1 MGNQSRLKTRPLRR
15 REESRSRRPSTSHP
29 RCQRLRQK
37 RARPKQVKM
46 ETLSP
51 APKSSNWSH
60 PSFKSCLS
68 KLGQHQLRKCSAV
81 VQAHAVSSMRVHA
94 VNGGAGEV
102 QAFVVHSNLCPVT
115 AQPLCFSSKRLLF
128 CMGHSVC
135 DRVENSVAR
144 LSA

>member
-1 MGNQSRLKTRPLRR
+1 MG
-15 REESRSRRPSTSHP
+15 
-29 RCQRLRQK
+29 K

-51 APKSSNWSH
+51 ALKSNNWPH
-60 PSFKSCLS
+60 PSFSSSQS
-68 KLGQHQLRKCSAV
+68 KHGQHQLRECSAV

-102 QAFVVHSNLCPVT
+102 QASVFNSNLCPGT
-115 AQPLCFSSKRLLF
+115 EQPLCFSSERLLC